1 MPPPNALRAF
11 THTSLPPLQQSPDAA
26 DHQNMHPS
34 EATSEEA
41 DSASTSK
48 GPHDG
53 DNDVANYFLNK

>member
-1 MPPPNALRAF
+1 MEYRVENIIK
-11 THTSLPPLQQSPDAA
+11 SGI
-26 DHQNMHPS
+26 
-34 EATSEEA
+34 EATNEEA